1 MSNPP
6 LTVLYTHNLRGD
18 LDLLPR
24 LYTWLQRLRRAA
36 PGPCV
41 LLDLG
46 ASCVPQVWPC
56 DVTGGRSTLFVL
68 DAMNYQAAR
77 VSDVLDPDSVGS
89 LAAQTMMA
97 LVDTGRPHLEN
108 DLLYVAS
115 EDDLGSATDA
125 YEWAVL
131 LNPAARTECAGR
143 QLRLSP
149 LQAGEVGRVEL
160 AAAGGLH
167 FTIERLPPHT
177 PADPTIA
184 GTVDFVRGEAR
195 YFERRRQ
202 G

>member
-24 LYTWLQRLRRAA
+24 LYTWLQRLRSAA

-46 ASCVPQVWPC
+46 ASCVPDVWPC
-56 DVTGGRSTLFVL
+56 AVTGGRSTLFVL

-77 VSDVLDPDSVGS
+77 VSDVLAPESVES

-97 LVDTGRPHLEN
+97 LVDAGRPHLAN
-108 DLLYVAS
+108 DLLFAVTAA
-115 EDDLGSATDA
+115 DIDHDLT
-125 YEWAVL
+125 YQWAVL

-143 QLRLSP
+143 ELRLSP
-149 LQAGEVGRVEL
+149 VQAGEVGRVEL
-160 AAAGGLH
+160 AAAGGLR

-195 YFERRRQ
+195 YFESRRQ